1 MVNTRSR
8 FNRES
13 RIEQS
18 GTSSYSDNEDNMSF
32 ADHFGENILENET
45 ENDMREIERD
55 HENHRFEQR
64 ILEMNRQIG
73 EFTSI
78 VKALTDRLS
87 NSREENYRDVLNSET
102 SARSDMVTGVLA
114 NPPPTPNTQPP
125 RRTPHSLLD
134 PQLGEVMTEIQH
146 LRTTMTDGVIQSKI
160 LQTQVPLFRGNR
172 EKYNEFE
179 HLLKNHL
186 RPHMHKLTEE
196 QKLNYFQSL
205 LRDDAIDFWQT
216 LKITTETTLTEILQA
231 FSKEYAKEDLKE
243 VSKYKFDQMRYDP
256 TTESFADFLTKFKKL
271 AKQAFGDK
279 ANDIAE
285 TFLFAKLPIQI
296 QNELAMAGKHDVT
309 SEEIKTFV
317 QRRCQYAQL
326 LPTPAGMQP
335 LNNIQNY
342 PAKQPTNQQTTAT
355 SNPGKPTA
363 NKEVKRKFEGN
374 CRYCNIV
381 GHKWIDCRKR
391 LRDEANGVHT
401 KTYQRTQQDNNNQQ
415 PQNDKPRYNSKL
427 VCQICGKVGHS
438 ARDCRNRVPGASAYQ
453 NVPYQK
459 QSTTENREF
468 RRDFRQSQNPR
479 QQPQYQ
485 VSQATSET
493 NQTEVHNDCY
503 DEDYNEEFN
512 QNSKNL

>member
-1 MVNTRSR
+1 
-8 FNRES
+8 
-13 RIEQS
+13 
-18 GTSSYSDNEDNMSF
+18 
-32 ADHFGENILENET
+32 
-45 ENDMREIERD
+45 MREVERD
-55 HENHRFEQR
+55 HEKHRIEQR
-64 ILEMNRQIG
+64 FMEMNRQIS
-73 EFTSI
+73 ELTSI
-78 VKALTDRLS
+78 VRALTDKIS
-87 NSREENYRDVLNSET
+87 NSREENYRDAHNSKT
-102 SARSDMVTGVLA
+102 SVRSDMMTGVLA

-125 RRTPHSLLD
+125 RRTPPSLLD
-134 PQLGEVMTEIQH
+134 PQMGDVMSEIQH
-146 LRTTMTDGVIQSKI
+146 LRTTMVDGVIQPKI
-160 LQTQVPLFRGNR
+160 LQSQVPLFRGNR

-205 LRDDAIDFWQT
+205 LRDDAIEFWQT
-216 LKITTETTLTEILQA
+216 LKITTETTLTDILQA

-271 AKQAFGDK
+271 AKQAYGEK

-296 QNELAMAGKHDVT
+296 QNELAMAGKHDAT

-326 LPTPAGMQP
+326 LPNNAGMQP

-342 PAKQPTNQQTTAT
+342 PAKQQTNQQTTST
-355 SNPGKPTA
+355 SNNTAKPNA

-391 LRDEANGVHT
+391 LRDESNGIHT
-401 KTYQRTQQDNNNQQ
+401 KTYQRPQQDSNNQQ
-415 PQNDKPRYNSKL
+415 PQIDKTRYNPKL
-427 VCQICGKVGHS
+427 VCQISGKVGHS
-438 ARDCRNRVPGASAYQ
+438 ARDCRNRVPSASAYQ

-468 RRDFRQSQNPR
+468 RRDLRQSQNTR
-479 QQPQYQ
+479 QQPYY
-485 VSQATSET
+485 VAQATSET
-493 NQTEVHNDCY
+493 TQTEGQNDCY
-503 DEDYNEEFN
+503 DEDYNEEFT